1 MQERIRDN
9 TNKYFKKFGSD
20 YKFKYI
26 KYDDE
31 FDMLGW
37 YFYLLPEIAARGVLL
52 MQQFFNLDG
61 SKKDNPDITL
71 PYPDLSKFSIY
82 TK

>member
-1 MQERIRDN
+1 
-9 TNKYFKKFGSD
+9 
-20 YKFKYI
+20 
-26 KYDDE
+26 
-31 FDMLGW
+31 MLGW
-37 YFYLLPEIAARGVLL
+37 NFYLLPEIATRGVLL

-61 SKKDNPDITL
+61 SKKDNPDIIL